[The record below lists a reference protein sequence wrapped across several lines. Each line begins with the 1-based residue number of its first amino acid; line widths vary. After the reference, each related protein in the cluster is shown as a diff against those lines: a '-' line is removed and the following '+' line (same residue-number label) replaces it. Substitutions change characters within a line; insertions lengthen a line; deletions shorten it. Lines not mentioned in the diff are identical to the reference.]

1 MKQWI
6 MMVGGFLSWIPA
18 SLFSQTLWVTSLD
31 SIDLDKSVADLKD
44 CYAVEFLLE
53 TPAAEELPVDIY
65 LSDIR
70 KRDLRELQLEEPSHV
85 RKVCLTARS
94 LGKKRQVLTV
104 PIKAFDTPMA
114 SEGVLRRIRSIAL
127 DVKGEKQKEARL
139 LSARILEG
147 NSVHAHASRASLAAE
162 PGETVVYPVTVKN
175 LETRP
180 QTIHF
185 SIKRYGWERLRLNC
199 PTMKCICDRG
209 RCIP

>member
-1 MKQWI
+1 MT
-6 MMVGGFLSWIPA
+6 FLLRFVTFVLLVCVNSPTFATLYKCIFVKLDDYETMDNDGRRV
-18 SLFSQTLWVTSLD
+18 SFVDTCFSFSQTLWVTSLD

-114 SEGVLRRIRSIAL
+114 SEGTSPDTFNRIGR
-127 DVKGEKQKEARL
+127 
-139 LSARILEG
+139 
-147 NSVHAHASRASLAAE
+147 
-162 PGETVVYPVTVKN
+162 
-175 LETRP
+175 
-180 QTIHF
+180 
-185 SIKRYGWERLRLNC
+185 KR
-199 PTMKCICDRG
+199 
-209 RCIP
+209 

>member
-127 DVKGEKQKEARL
+127 DVKGE
-139 LSARILEG
+139 
-147 NSVHAHASRASLAAE
+147 SRKKHVCYRPA
-162 PGETVVYPVTVKN
+162 YWRVTVCMRTLHELLWQRN
-175 LETRP
+175 LE
-180 QTIHF
+180 
-185 SIKRYGWERLRLNC
+185 KRWFIR
-199 PTMKCICDRG
+199 
-209 RCIP
+209 